1 VTIKYTAQAGGY
13 FRVLVDG
20 AEVSKHTTERE
31 ALERAENEEQLD
43 PSRDI
48 VVTHD
53 GYNVKV
59 ESDEVP
65 LDIADGEVAE
75 LTLVAN
81 PSELVRIAGTIMV
94 QALAPTGSVK
104 LNLVRIR

>member
-43 PSRDI
+43 PSRNI

-53 GYNVKV
+53 GYTVRV

-65 LDIADGEVAE
+65 INMVEGEIAE
-75 LTLVAN
+75 LTVVA
-81 PSELVRIAGTIMV
+81 SDSALVRIEGTIKV
-94 QALAPTGSVK
+94 EWLAPDGVVR